1 MDIKNLSP
9 DVESYINAQVRE
21 GVYASAEEALEDAV
35 RHMRQGDEE
44 RHARLVKA
52 LEKGEQGEGIPYTRE
67 LMHGI
72 AEAARKEMWSR
83 EPMDP
88 DVVGD

>member
-9 DVESYINAQVRE
+9 DVQGYINAQVSE

-35 RHMRQGDEE
+35 RHMRQADEE
-44 RHARLVKA
+44 RHARLLKA
-52 LEKGEQGEGIPYTRE
+52 LEKGEQGEGVPYTRE
-67 LMHGI
+67 LMRGL